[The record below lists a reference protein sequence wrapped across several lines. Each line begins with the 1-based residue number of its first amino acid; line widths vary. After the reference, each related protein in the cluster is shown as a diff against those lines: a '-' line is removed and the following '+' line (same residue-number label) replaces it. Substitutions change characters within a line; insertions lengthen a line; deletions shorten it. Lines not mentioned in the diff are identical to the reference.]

1 MLIQMYRFLFAN
13 IRPFT
18 LNFYYNNVYN
28 SEKRGNR
35 ISHYADVPNKS
46 TRWPSFSWCFL
57 VFMVWFSPAE
67 TDARSKQ
74 SGCMGV
80 CVRAMKCQIFRPL
93 RAISVAKNYS
103 YNLPIIWVFFLLL
116 GYIILWGSHIKLV
129 CDNFEFYFLRLG
141 NLKLMLLRS
150 FFFRLRQEFF
160 CFVSMPLCLCVNPS
174 NYFSVY
180 RFWETKLVMFIIF
193 CLIRCAITL
202 PTLLRLCVCVYVKIS
217 IFFSR
222 FCLYRDAKCALFC
235 FFII

>member
-1 MLIQMYRFLFAN
+1 MVGLFVCWLICVRVCQKMLIQMYRFLFAN

-67 TDARSKQ
+67 ADARSKQ
-74 SGCMGV
+74 SGMYG

-93 RAISVAKNYS
+93 SARSV
-103 YNLPIIWVFFLLL
+103 LPKIIPTIYQLYEFFLLLL

-150 FFFRLRQEFF
+150 FFFCLRQEFF

-193 CLIRCAITL
+193 
-202 PTLLRLCVCVYVKIS
+202 V
-217 IFFSR
+217 
-222 FCLYRDAKCALFC
+222 
-235 FFII
+235 